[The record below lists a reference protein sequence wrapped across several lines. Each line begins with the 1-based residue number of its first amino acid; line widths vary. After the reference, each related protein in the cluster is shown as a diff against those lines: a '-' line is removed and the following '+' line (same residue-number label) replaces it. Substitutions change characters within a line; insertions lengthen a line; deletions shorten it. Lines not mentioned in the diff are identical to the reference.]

1 MQHCLLLQGHSPQS
15 YNVPS
20 VIQRTFRYNILQHNF
35 WCAQEDAPDAAAPKA
50 GGLLSSFVRNLGVN
64 VVGTQALTLEDIQPA
79 LKQLKD
85 KLMDRNVAQEIAT
98 KFVTFPH

>member
-1 MQHCLLLQGHSPQS
+1 M
-15 YNVPS
+15 
-20 VIQRTFRYNILQHNF
+20 
-35 WCAQEDAPDAAAPKA
+35 
-50 GGLLSSFVRNLGVN
+50 RNLGVN

-98 KFVTFPH
+98 KFVIFPGCVLCTHNFAGCVKYS